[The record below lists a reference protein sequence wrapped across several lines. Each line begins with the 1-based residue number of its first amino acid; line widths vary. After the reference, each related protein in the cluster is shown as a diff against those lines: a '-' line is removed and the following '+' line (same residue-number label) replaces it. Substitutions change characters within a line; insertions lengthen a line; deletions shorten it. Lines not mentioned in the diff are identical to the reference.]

1 MTQNGHLVFKSG
13 VNHNISFQA
22 VSGGFIN
29 IGKEDLNMIIK
40 TVSHVNFHQTQQHMP
55 PKPTQHTDPH
65 NMH

>member
-29 IGKEDLNMIIK
+29 VGNDDLSVIVQSVSILIIINYYAMESY
-40 TVSHVNFHQTQQHMP
+40 VQALEI
-55 PKPTQHTDPH
+55 
-65 NMH
+65 